1 MKDCLVVGAGLAGL
15 AAARDLASHG
25 WQVLVIDKGSRPG
38 GRMATRPLGEAEF
51 DYGAQYFTVRD
62 PAFAQAVDDWSRQ
75 GLARVWS
82 HGFGESGGHP
92 RFAVAGGMNRL
103 PQALAQG
110 LDVRTRVRA
119 VSCAWAG
126 ACWQVV
132 ADPGEAWEARRLLLT
147 APVPQ
152 SLALLDAGAVPLP
165 TAWRSGLEAISY
177 DPCLAL
183 LVRLDGPSGIP
194 APGGLPMAGP
204 VLSWMADNTQKGLGA
219 GGYGV
224 TLHAQ
229 PAFSASHW
237 DAPPETVAQAMLDEA
252 APYLGG
258 VAEWKLHR
266 WRFAQPRTLYPDRYA
281 ASESPGPL
289 VLAGDAFAGPRVEGA
304 WLSGIAAAAWL
315 RQC

>member
-1 MKDCLVVGAGLAGL
+1 MAGL
-15 AAARDLASHG
+15 AAARDLANHG

-62 PAFAQAVDDWSRQ
+62 PVFAAAVDQWSRQ
-75 GLARVWS
+75 GLVRVWS
-82 HGFGESGGHP
+82 YGFGESAGHP
-92 RFAVAGGMNRL
+92 RYAVSGGMNRL
-103 PQALAQG
+103 PHALAHG
-110 LDVRTRVRA
+110 LEVRTRVRA
-119 VSCAWAG
+119 GSCTWTG
-126 ACWQVV
+126 DRWQVV
-132 ADPGEAWEARRLLLT
+132 AGTGEVWEARRLLLT

-152 SLALLDAGAVPLP
+152 SLALLEAGAVPLP
-165 TAWRSGLEAISY
+165 SAWRSRLQAIAY

-183 LVRLDGPSGIP
+183 LARLAEPSRIP
-194 APGGLPMAGP
+194 PPGGLPLTGP
-204 VLSWMADNTQKGLGA
+204 VLAWIADNAQKGLGS
-219 GGYGV
+219 GGFGV

-237 DAPPETVAQAMLDEA
+237 DDPPEGVAQQMLEEA
-252 APYLGG
+252 APYVGR

-266 WRFAQPRTLYPDRYA
+266 WRFAQPRTLYPERCA
-281 ASESPGPL
+281 GSEAPGPL

-315 RQC
+315 RQR